1 MSDEDY
7 GAEFALAHGSKVVDG
22 KVKHEDT
29 AVVWFYSE
37 DEARAAINQYVT
49 ADPVGLVVVRRAW
62 AVVG

>member
-29 AVVWFYSE
+29 AVVWFYS
-37 DEARAAINQYVT
+37 RPSRSGRRCVSSRST
-49 ADPVGLVVVRRAW
+49 GTSSMSSPSSPVG
-62 AVVG
+62 